1 MDTRACVHSQI
12 NLAGIFLD
20 RIADI
25 FLHDSYKVKVGD
37 FGLATVKTR
46 LGNEQN
52 KAPTGSI
59 LWMVGYSMPQH
70 DGVCYTIYVCSGVWI
85 SQTFGDTEI
94 QCSLDKSDL
103 WGH

>member
-1 MDTRACVHSQI
+1 MDTPACVHPQL
-12 NLAGIFLD
+12 NLASIHLD
-20 RIADI
+20 RVSDI

-70 DGVCYTIYVCSGVWI
+70 SGLCCTMYAV
-85 SQTFGDTEI
+85 
-94 QCSLDKSDL
+94 
-103 WGH
+103 